1 MQVLEQKE
9 VVVGQ
14 NNYLI
19 TALDATY
26 GLSVLNA
33 LMTMESSPPANF
45 VKEVVLRSVKVNNI
59 QPTEQWFNKHFAR
72 NYKELYELFSQ
83 IVNFNFDFDM
93 DSEGESPNVESDTS
107 ET

>member
-9 VVVGQ
+9 VVVGGST
-14 NNYLI
+14 YLI

-26 GLSVLNA
+26 GLTVLNA
-33 LMTMESSPPANF
+33 LMSMENSPPANF
-45 VKEVVLRSVKVNNI
+45 VKDVVLKSVKVNNI

-72 NYKELYELFSQ
+72 NYRELYELFGQ

-93 DSEGESPNVESDTS
+93 NDPDSPNVESDTS
-107 ET
+107 EM

>member
-9 VVVGQ
+9 IVIGA
-14 NNYLI
+14 NNYLV

-33 LMTMESSPPANF
+33 LMTMETAPPANF

-59 QPTEQWFNKHFAR
+59 QPTEQWFNKHF
-72 NYKELYELFSQ
+72 EFD
-83 IVNFNFDFDM
+83 VNNAND
-93 DSEGESPNVESDTS
+93 PNVESDTS

>member
-9 VVVGQ
+9 IVIGA
-14 NNYLI
+14 NNYLV

-33 LMTMESSPPANF
+33 LMTMENAPPANF

-72 NYKELYELFSQ
+72 NYKELYDLFGQ
-83 IVNFNFDFDM
+83 IVNFNFEFDVNNAN
-93 DSEGESPNVESDTS
+93 DPNVESDTS